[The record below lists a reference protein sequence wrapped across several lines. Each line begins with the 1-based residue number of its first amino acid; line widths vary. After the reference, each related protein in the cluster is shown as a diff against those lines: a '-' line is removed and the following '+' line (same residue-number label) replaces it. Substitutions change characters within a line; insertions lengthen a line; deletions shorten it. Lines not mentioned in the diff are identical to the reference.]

1 MKKKS
6 VTKILLSVMVLLVS
20 VAFCACGSNK
30 STESSETGNSSSEKT
45 LNQQQ
50 MAHSLT
56 QPIQILPVS
65 Q

>member
-6 VTKILLSVMVLLVS
+6 VTKILLSVMVLLLHSAHAEAIRVQS
-20 VAFCACGSNK
+20 LLKLVIVLQK
-30 STESSETGNSSSEKT
+30 RQ

>member
-6 VTKILLSVMVLLVS
+6 VTKILLSVIVLQ
-20 VAFCACGSNK
+20 K
-30 STESSETGNSSSEKT
+30 RQ